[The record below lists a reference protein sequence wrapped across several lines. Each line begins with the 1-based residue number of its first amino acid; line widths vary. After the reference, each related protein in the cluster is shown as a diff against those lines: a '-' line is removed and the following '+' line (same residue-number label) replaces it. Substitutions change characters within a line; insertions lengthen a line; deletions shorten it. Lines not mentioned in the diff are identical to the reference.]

1 VEDLRMKRIGIIGA
15 GNMGSGIV
23 QKTAQEGLSVVMMD
37 IKPEFVDKGL
47 NNIQTTLKEAVERKL
62 FKSEQVHDILSR
74 IQGTT
79 DLGDT
84 KDCDL
89 VIEAVFEDMEVKKDL
104 FARLDEICK
113 PETILATNTSSFSV
127 EELAQATG
135 RPDRFVGLHFFYH
148 PAKNRLLE
156 IIPGPLTSP
165 ETLAVCRQFAQL
177 AGKTDILVKDTPG
190 FAVNRF
196 FVPWL
201 NEAVR
206 ILEDGWANIPTIDKA
221 AMDSLG
227 IGMGPFKLMN
237 VTGVPI
243 AYHSALTLG
252 NKLGPFY
259 APSARLKAQFESGE
273 LWPLDG
279 EVEEAN
285 LARVSDRLLAEIF
298 YVASDLLAG
307 GAAEMADIDV
317 GAKVGLRWRK
327 GPFELMNRLGLDKAN
342 GLVEDL
348 LKPWPD
354 LTIPEQLH
362 SQQVK
367 GEPWDI
373 RFVRYNRVDDI
384 GRVTISRP
392 EALNALNQTVM
403 KQLDESFRDA
413 ESDAETKAIIL
424 GGAGKAFVAGADI
437 GFFLK
442 CIKDDRLDD
451 NYAFTKY
458 GQEVLMGID
467 ESKKLVIARVGGIA
481 LGGGLELALAT
492 DVIVA
497 TPKARMGFPET
508 GIGIY
513 PGLGGTQRTARFI
526 GKELAKY
533 LIFTGRLVSAE
544 DALSIGLVDY
554 VFAPEE
560 IEDRMLELIAEEKLV
575 PRKGKSS
582 EELPAQWHKIKELFA
597 DENIDAL
604 LAGKTI
610 DSDDPLVAKTA
621 KIIASKAPIALRLAN
636 QIIDTG
642 YALPL
647 SEGIKGELSHLNE
660 IFSTADALTGLSS
673 VGKGMPTFEGR

>member
-1 VEDLRMKRIGIIGA
+1 MKKIGIIGA

-47 NNIQTTLKEAVERKL
+47 KNIQTTLKEAVERKL
-62 FKSEQVHDILSR
+62 FKPEQVTDILSR

-79 DLGDT
+79 DLTDT

-89 VIEAVFEDMEVKKDL
+89 VIEAVFEDMAVKKDL
-104 FARLDEICK
+104 FVKLDEMCK

-156 IIPGPLTSP
+156 IIPGPITSP
-165 ETLAVCRQFAQL
+165 ETLAACRQFAQL

-201 NEAVR
+201 NESTR
-206 ILEDGWANIPTIDKA
+206 ILEDGWANIPTIDRA

-252 NKLGPFY
+252 NKLGSFY
-259 APSARLKAQFESGE
+259 APSTKLKTQFESGK

-279 EVEEAN
+279 EVEETQ
-285 LARVSDRLLAEIF
+285 LARVSDRLLAVIF
-298 YVASDLLAG
+298 YVAADLLEG
-307 GAAEMADIDV
+307 GATEMADIDV

-327 GPFELMNRLGLDKAN
+327 GPFELMNRMGLDKAN

-354 LTIPEQLH
+354 LTIPERLH

-367 GEPWDI
+367 KEPWDI
-373 RFVRYNRVDDI
+373 RYVRYNRVDDVGHVI
-384 GRVTISRP
+384 ISRP
-392 EALNALNQTVM
+392 EALNALNQTVV
-403 KQLDESFRDA
+403 KQLDESFQEA
-413 ESDAETKAIIL
+413 ESDPRTRAIVL
-424 GGAGKAFVAGADI
+424 SGAGKAFVAGADI
-437 GFFLK
+437 GFFIK
-442 CIKDDRLDD
+442 CIKNDRLDD
-451 NYAFTKY
+451 NYAFTQY
-458 GQEVLMGID
+458 GQSVLKRID
-467 ESKKLVIARVGGIA
+467 ESNKLVVARVGGIA
-481 LGGGLELALAT
+481 LGGGLELALST
-492 DVIVA
+492 DMIVA

-533 LIFTGRLVSAE
+533 LIFTGRLISAE

-554 VFAPEE
+554 VFEPDE
-560 IEDRMLELIAEEKLV
+560 IEGRLLELIAREKLV
-575 PRKGKSS
+575 PRKGRTS
-582 EELPAQWHKIKELFA
+582 EELPAQWRKIKAFFA
-597 DENIDAL
+597 DENIDAWIT
-604 LAGKTI
+604 GKNI
-610 DSDDPLVAKTA
+610 DSDDPLTAKTA
-621 KIIASKAPIALRLAN
+621 KIIAGKAPIALRLAN

-642 YALPL
+642 YELPL
-647 SEGIKGELSHLNE
+647 SEGMNEELAHLNE

-673 VGKGMPTFEGR
+673 VGKGVPAFEGR

>member
-1 VEDLRMKRIGIIGA
+1 MKKIGIIGA

-23 QKTAQEGLSVVMMD
+23 QKAAQEGLSVVMVD
-37 IKPEFVDKGL
+37 VKPEFVDKGL
-47 NNIQTTLKEAVERKL
+47 SNIQTTLKEAVERKL
-62 FKSEQVHDILSR
+62 FKPEQVDDILAR

-79 DLGDT
+79 DLDAT

-89 VIEAVFEDMEVKKDL
+89 VIEAVFEDMGIKKDL
-104 FARLDEICK
+104 FAKLDEICK
-113 PETILATNTSSFSV
+113 AETIFATNTSSFSV

-156 IIPGPLTSP
+156 IIPGPMTSP
-165 ETLAVCRQFAQL
+165 ESVTACRQFAQL
-177 AGKTDILVKDTPG
+177 TGKTDILVKDTPG

-201 NEAVR
+201 NEAAR
-206 ILEDGWANIPTIDKA
+206 ILEEGWANIPTIDKA

-259 APSARLKAQFESGE
+259 APSAKLKAQFESGE

-285 LARVSDRLLAEIF
+285 QARVSDRLLAVVF
-298 YVASDLLAG
+298 YVASELLEG
-307 GAAEMADIDV
+307 GAAGMAGIDV
-317 GAKVGLRWRK
+317 GAKVGLRWRT
-327 GPFELMNRLGLDKAN
+327 GPFELMNRLGLDKAH

-354 LTIPEQLH
+354 IKIPEQLH
-362 SQQVK
+362 GQQVK

-373 RFVRYNRVDDI
+373 RYVSYNRVGNL

-392 EALNALNQTVM
+392 DALNALNRTVV
-403 KQLDESFRDA
+403 KQLDEAFLEA
-413 ESDAETKAIIL
+413 ESDPEAKAIVL
-424 GGAGKAFVAGADI
+424 DAAGKAFVAGADI

-442 CIKDDRLDD
+442 CIKEDRLND
-451 NYAFTKY
+451 NYTFTKF
-458 GQEVLMGID
+458 GHDVLMRID
-467 ESKKLVIARVGGIA
+467 ESKKLVVARVGGIA
-481 LGGGLELALAT
+481 LGGGLELALST

-497 TPKARMGFPET
+497 APKARMGFPET

-513 PGLGGTQRTARFI
+513 PGLGGTQRTSRFI

-533 LIFTGRLVSAE
+533 MIFTGRLVSAQE
-544 DALSIGLVDY
+544 ALSIGLVDY
-554 VFAPEE
+554 VFSPEE
-560 IEDRMLELIAEEKLV
+560 IEEKMGALINVGKLV
-575 PRKGKSS
+575 PRKGKDR
-582 EELPAQWHKIKELFA
+582 EELPPQWRKIKELFA
-597 DENIDAL
+597 DEKIDAWL
-604 LAGKTI
+604 SGQYL

-621 KIIASKAPIALRLAN
+621 KMIASKAPIALRLAN

-642 YALPL
+642 YDLPL
-647 SEGIKGELSHLNE
+647 SEGIKGELEHLNE

-673 VGKGMPTFEGR
+673 VGKKMPVFEGR

>member
-1 VEDLRMKRIGIIGA
+1 MEELGMKKIGIIGA

-47 NNIQTTLKEAVERKL
+47 NNIQTTLKEAVKRKL
-62 FKSEQVHDILSR
+62 FKPDQVTDILTR

-79 DLGDT
+79 DLTDT

-89 VIEAVFEDMEVKKDL
+89 VIEAVFEDMAVKKDL
-104 FARLDEICK
+104 FVKLDEICK

-156 IIPGPLTSP
+156 IIPGPMTSP
-165 ETLAVCRQFAQL
+165 ETLAACRQFAQL

-201 NEAVR
+201 NESTR
-206 ILEDGWANIPTIDKA
+206 ILEDGWANIPTIDQA

-252 NKLGPFY
+252 NKLGSFY
-259 APSARLKAQFESGE
+259 APSNKLKTQFESGE

-279 EVEEAN
+279 EVEETQ
-285 LARVSDRLLAEIF
+285 LARVSDRLLAVIF
-298 YVASDLLAG
+298 YVAADLIEG
-307 GAAEMADIDV
+307 GATEMADIDV

-327 GPFELMNRLGLDKAN
+327 GPFELMNRMGLDHAN

-348 LKPWPD
+348 LRPWPD
-354 LTIPEQLH
+354 LTIPERLH

-367 GEPWDI
+367 KEPWDI
-373 RFVRYNRVDDI
+373 RYVRYNRVDAV
-384 GRVTISRP
+384 GHVTLSRP
-392 EALNALNQTVM
+392 EALNALNQTVV
-403 KQLDESFRDA
+403 KQLDESFQGA
-413 ESDAETKAIIL
+413 ESDPRTRAIVL
-424 GGAGKAFVAGADI
+424 SGAGKAFVAGADI
-437 GFFLK
+437 GFFIK
-442 CIKDDRLDD
+442 CIKNDRLDD
-451 NYAFTKY
+451 NYAFTQY
-458 GQEVLMGID
+458 GQSVLKRID
-467 ESKKLVIARVGGIA
+467 ESKKLVVARVGGIA
-481 LGGGLELALAT
+481 LGGGLELALST
-492 DVIVA
+492 DVIAA

-533 LIFTGRLVSAE
+533 LIFTGRLISAE

-554 VFAPEE
+554 VFAPDE
-560 IEDRMLELIAEEKLV
+560 IEGRLLELIVKEKLV
-575 PRKGKSS
+575 PRKGRPS
-582 EELPAQWHKIKELFA
+582 EELPAQWRKIKALFS
-597 DENIDAL
+597 DENIDAWIT
-604 LAGKTI
+604 GKNI
-610 DSDDPLVAKTA
+610 DSDDPLTAKTA
-621 KIIASKAPIALRLAN
+621 KIIAGKAPIALRLAN

-642 YALPL
+642 YELPL
-647 SEGIKGELSHLNE
+647 SEGMKEELAHLNE
-660 IFSTADALTGLSS
+660 IFSTADALKGLTS
-673 VGKGMPTFEGR
+673 VGKGTPTFEGR